1 MRSAARQLAR
11 LVPVPRSV
19 RPRLLDLSE
28 CPHCASRYV
37 QPTDGRALPDGRVSL
52 TLRCPDCS
60 SWMSGTFSA
69 ERVREL
75 DRELSTGRAALRI
88 SYEQAVKRN
97 MAGELRTLAAAFSM
111 DLIGPDDF
119 TLGRCGA
126 RTRPSSP

>member
-11 LVPVPRSV
+11 LVPVPRSM

-37 QPTDGRALPDGRVSL
+37 QPTDGRALPDGRVAL

-60 SWMSGTFSA
+60 AWMSGTFSA

-75 DRELSTGRAALRI
+75 DRQLSSGRAQLRD
-88 SYEQAVKRN
+88 SYDQTVKRN
-97 MAGELRTLAAAFSM
+97 MAGELRSLAAAFAM

-119 TLGRCGA
+119 TRRYGA
-126 RTRPSSP
+126 RTTSRSR

>member
-28 CPHCASRYV
+28 CPHCSSRYV
-37 QPTDGRALPDGRVSL
+37 QPTDGKALPDGRVAL

-60 SWMSGTFSA
+60 AWMTGTFSA

-75 DRELSTGRAALRI
+75 DRQISSGRAALRT
-88 SYEQAVKRN
+88 SYEQTVKRN
-97 MAGELRTLAAAFSM
+97 MSNELRTMAAAFAM
-111 DLIGPDDF
+111 DLVGPDDIIDR
-119 TLGRCGA
+119 RCGA
-126 RTRPSSP
+126 RTSPRSP

>member
-28 CPHCASRYV
+28 CPHCTSRYV
-37 QPTDGRALPDGRVSL
+37 QPTDGRALPDGRVTL

-60 SWMSGTFSA
+60 AWMTGTFSA

-75 DRELSTGRAALRI
+75 DRQLSTGRAARRAA
-88 SYEQAVKRN
+88 YNQTVKRN
-97 MAGELRTLAAAFSM
+97 MDGELRTLAAAFAM

-119 TLGRCGA
+119 SRRCGA
-126 RTRPSSP
+126 RTSPRSP

>member
-1 MRSAARQLAR
+1 LRSAARQIAR

-28 CPHCASRYV
+28 CPHCESRHV
-37 QPTDGRALPDGRVSL
+37 QPTNGEALPDGRVAL

-60 SWMSGTFSA
+60 SWMTGTFSA

-75 DRELSTGRAALRI
+75 DRQLSTGRAELRAT
-88 SYEQAVKRN
+88 YERTVKVN
-97 MAGELRTLAAAFSM
+97 MARELSSLAAALAR

-119 TLGRCGA
+119 RRRRC
-126 RTRPSSP
+126 

>member
-37 QPTDGRALPDGRVSL
+37 QPTDGKALPDGRVTL

-60 SWMSGTFSA
+60 AWMSGTFSA

-75 DRELSTGRAALRI
+75 DKQLSTGRAELRT

-97 MAGELRTLAAAFSM
+97 MSGELRALAAGLAM

-119 TLGRCGA
+119 TARCGV
-126 RTRPSSP
+126 RTTPRSP

>member
-11 LVPVPRSV
+11 LVPVPRSM

-28 CPHCASRYV
+28 CPHCASPYV

-75 DRELSTGRAALRI
+75 DRQLSSGRTALR
-88 SYEQAVKRN
+88 SAYEQAVQRN
-97 MAGELRTLAAAFSM
+97 MAGELRTLAAAFAM

-119 TLGRCGA
+119 SLRCGA
-126 RTRPSSP
+126 RTTPRSP